1 MAEYGS
7 GEPRISINRAFLIY
21 VQGALNEPTPEFA
34 GRVEH
39 VVSGKAARFYSVT
52 ELLEFIAEVETQE
65 PHHRSTT
72 DNGDPS
78 T

>member
-1 MAEYGS
+1 MAENGT

-21 VQGALNEPTPEFA
+21 VQGAPNGPAPEFA

-65 PHHRSTT
+65 PHHRATN
-72 DNGDPS
+72 NGDPS